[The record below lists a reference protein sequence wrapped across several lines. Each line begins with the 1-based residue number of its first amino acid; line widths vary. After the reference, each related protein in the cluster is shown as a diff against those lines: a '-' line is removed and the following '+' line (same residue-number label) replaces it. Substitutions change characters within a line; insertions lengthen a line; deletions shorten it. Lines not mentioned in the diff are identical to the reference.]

1 MRTAIAL
8 LALTACSTSRHEQV
22 RTSSAPYRDAAMWLC
37 RPDLPTDACRGDLT
51 TTAIAPDNTRTI
63 VRHPIAAERPVDCF
77 YIYPTLDLSLVP
89 GNHTDF
95 TDITKQR
102 ATAEAQV
109 ARFSEVCNIYA
120 PLYRQA
126 TIATYLSSQDDQH
139 RIFDVAYSDV
149 AAAFHAY
156 LTHYDRGR
164 PIVILGH
171 SQGSQMAAHLLR
183 DTFDQDAKL
192 KQRLL
197 VAFPIGF
204 TVDIPNGATTGGTFQ
219 TLAPCASRDELGCIV
234 AYLSIAEGDQPNSLT
249 NKVPP
254 DHHAACVDPSPNGLL
269 GESIFPTKDRGAKYG
284 LTTPYVSVTG
294 FYRAHCDDRPDGRD
308 YLAIAEARTA
318 GDRRPSFVDLG
329 KSHGGLGLHIYDFQ
343 FAQGD
348 LIELVKHKLEIYRAA
363 QKIGGDGQPKTT
375 SMSVTMP
382 FSSSLQ

>member
-1 MRTAIAL
+1 MRIAIVMIV
-8 LALTACSTSRHEQV
+8 LTACSTSRHEHV

-51 TTAIAPDNTRTI
+51 TTEIAADNTRT
-63 VRHPIAAERPVDCF
+63 VVPHPIAAERPVDCF
-77 YIYPTLDLSLVP
+77 YIYPTVDLSLIA

-102 ATAEAQV
+102 DTAEAQV

-126 TIATYLSSQDDQH
+126 TIATYLDPSKDDAT

-164 PIVILGH
+164 PIVIIGH
-171 SQGSQMAAHLLR
+171 SQGSQMAARLLH

-192 KQRLL
+192 KARLL

-204 TVDIPNGATTGGTFQ
+204 TVDVPDGATTGGTFQ
-219 TLAPCASRDELGCIV
+219 TLAPCASRDAINCYV
-234 AYLSIAEGDQPNSLT
+234 AYMSIAAGDEPSKLRNGT
-249 NKVPP
+249 TPAK
-254 DHHAACVDPSPNGLL
+254 HHAACVDPAEGELL
-269 GESIFPTKDRGAKYG
+269 GESIFPTKKHGAKYNI
-284 LTTPYVSVTG
+284 TTPYVSVKG

-308 YLAIAEARTA
+308 YFEIAEARA
-318 GDRRPSFVDLG
+318 PGDQRPSFVNLD
-329 KSHGGLGLHIYDFQ
+329 KNHGGLGLHIYDFQ

-348 LIELVKHKLEIYRAA
+348 LIELVKHKLEVYR
-363 QKIGGDGQPKTT
+363 QQR
-375 SMSVTMP
+375 
-382 FSSSLQ
+382 